1 MVDAIPRPL
10 RDRVAI
16 DARHR
21 CGYCL
26 TDQRVSGAQ
35 MHIEHIIPRAR
46 GGQSEESNLWLACA
60 WCNSFKGIQTT
71 AQDSFTG
78 AEAALFNPRTQRWLY
93 HFAWDDG
100 DTRIVGLTPTG
111 RATIDALK
119 LNNAYITPA
128 RRLWVQAGW
137 HPPEDIAA

>member
-100 DTRIVGLTPTG
+100 DTRIVGLTP
-111 RATIDALK
+111 RARTYKID
-119 LNNAYITPA
+119 
-128 RRLWVQAGW
+128 R
-137 HPPEDIAA
+137 